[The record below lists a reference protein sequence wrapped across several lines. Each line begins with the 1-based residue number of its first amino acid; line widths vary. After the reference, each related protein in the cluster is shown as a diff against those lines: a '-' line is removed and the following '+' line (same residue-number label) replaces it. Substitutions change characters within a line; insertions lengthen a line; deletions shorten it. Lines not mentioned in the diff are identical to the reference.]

1 MTQNEPQFL
10 LEDSELNSPT
20 QAPVFFAF
28 LIDLQKDVPFC
39 DRNDLRLD

>member
-28 LIDLQKDVPFC
+28 LLIYKKMFPFVIEMS
-39 DRNDLRLD
+39 